1 VPVDL
6 GRAASAMERL
16 QQVHD
21 GRMDYSA
28 VTTTTIE
35 DLLGRPPVHL
45 GEWALRDRDALL
57 AGL

>member
-1 VPVDL
+1 
-6 GRAASAMERL
+6 MEWLR
-16 QQVHD
+16 QVYD

-45 GEWALRDRDALL
+45 GEWARRNRDALL